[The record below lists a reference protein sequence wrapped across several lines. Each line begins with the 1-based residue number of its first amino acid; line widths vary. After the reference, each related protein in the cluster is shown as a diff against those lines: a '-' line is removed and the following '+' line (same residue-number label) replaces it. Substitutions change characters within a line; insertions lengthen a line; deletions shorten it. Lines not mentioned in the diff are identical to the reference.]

1 MFCKRSLCHFLI
13 GLTTDRLP
21 TAKQERTGW
30 TSERVRT
37 LQKSQARENQ
47 PARHRGKAG
56 VGIESERQPAA
67 WQDIGQAGIVGL
79 EHLRICP
86 ATVPK
91 LVMNTNLRLYSE
103 LGQGEG

>member
-1 MFCKRSLCHFLI
+1 MVIWGNRSSLKKKSKREQAGLLRELELCKR
-13 GLTTDRLP
+13 
-21 TAKQERTGW
+21 
-30 TSERVRT
+30 VRHGRI
-37 LQKSQARENQ
+37 SQPDTE
-47 PARHRGKAG
+47 GKAG